1 MSFSCVI
8 CLDVLMSPVSLPCG
22 HIFCEECMK
31 LHMDHS
37 KTISTG
43 CVGCPTC
50 RTVFTVTMEEL
61 NNNRTPPMFPFPTIR
76 RLYLPSGSPTTIN
89 TRSSSAKSQMV
100 PSPSSA
106 SHESEGYLSLLSR
119 VSRLETKIAE
129 LRREKAK
136 LTVES
141 EQRMQVL
148 QNVLADRASLR
159 SENDRIKKDAWAWRN
174 KYEMLS
180 SRVRQGIIWAKE
192 SESHTADVRNK
203 RTISTTTRPN
213 AFRPQPQQMGS
224 TRAGMRLLAWWG
236 ISAK

>member
-1 MSFSCVI
+1 MWVA
-8 CLDVLMSPVSLPCG
+8 LPAVLSSQVCAGPWSGCARADPVPGLASL
-22 HIFCEECMK
+22 
-31 LHMDHS
+31 
-37 KTISTG
+37 
-43 CVGCPTC
+43 
-50 RTVFTVTMEEL
+50 VTMEEL

-76 RLYLPSGSPTTIN
+76 RLYLPSGSPTPIN
-89 TRSSSAKSQMV
+89 TRSLSAKSQIV

-106 SHESEGYLSLLSR
+106 SHESEGYLALLSR

-180 SRVRQGIIWAKE
+180 SRVRQGIIWLVPL
-192 SESHTADVRNK
+192 D
-203 RTISTTTRPN
+203 RTD
-213 AFRPQPQQMGS
+213 GVEL
-224 TRAGMRLLAWWG
+224 GC
-236 ISAK
+236 